1 MTHLLRIPASSYRH
15 LYRHLHPLG
24 AVYPQRGFC
33 ATPPPDTRCPLSKP
47 PVSNWNAANYL
58 SVFRIALAPLA
69 GALILEDCN
78 AYALGVI
85 AVASVTDAVDG
96 YVARRYSLQTELG
109 ELLDPLADKS
119 LIAFSGAALAYQG
132 LLPLY
137 VVGVLVSRDLMLVG
151 AATYLPQNRWIPPTL
166 LSKANTGLQFMLCV
180 ASVASGGDLTIVSP
194 DIVHGLAIA
203 TVSTTAL
210 SGVQYI
216 DRFMRAT
223 RATNEDKRKIQ
234 HKEH

>member
-1 MTHLLRIPASSYRH
+1 MSHLLRLPTTSFRH
-15 LYRHLHPLG
+15 QHLRLFRS
-24 AVYPQRGFC
+24 VYLQRGLC
-33 ATPPPDTRCPLSKP
+33 ASLRPESKSSESKP
-47 PVSNWNAANYL
+47 PASNWNAANYL
-58 SVFRIALAPLA
+58 SAFRIALAPLA

-137 VVGVLVSRDLMLVG
+137 VVGVLVSRDLLLVG
-151 AATYLPQNRWIPPTL
+151 AATYLPQDRWIPPTL

-180 ASVASGGDLTIVSP
+180 ASVASGGDLALVSP
-194 DIVHGLAIA
+194 NVVHGLALA

-210 SGVQYI
+210 SGVQYV
-216 DRFMRAT
+216 DRFRRAT
-223 RATNEDKRKIQ
+223 RITDDEKERKQ
-234 HKEH
+234 REGR